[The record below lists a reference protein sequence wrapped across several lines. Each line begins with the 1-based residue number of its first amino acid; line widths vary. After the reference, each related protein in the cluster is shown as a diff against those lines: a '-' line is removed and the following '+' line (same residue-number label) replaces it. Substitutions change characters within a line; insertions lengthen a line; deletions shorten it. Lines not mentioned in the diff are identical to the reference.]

1 MAMNLEEALKSPEIG
16 STAAEQEIYSAAWWH
31 ARTPEELRDIIN
43 GGFRMGAAFE
53 GASIEAER
61 RARESVRRTRE
72 EAQALARRDAKGR
85 LVTLGSILAALL
97 VLIALSWLFM
107 R

>member
-1 MAMNLEEALKSPEIG
+1 MSLEDLLKSPERG
-16 STAAEQEIYSAAWWH
+16 STEAEPEIYSAAWWH
-31 ARTPEELRDIIN
+31 ARTAEELRDIIK

-61 RARESVRRTRE
+61 RAREAVRRNRD
-72 EAQALARRDAKGR
+72 EAEAMARREARKR

-97 VLIALSWLFM
+97 ALVPLLWMFA